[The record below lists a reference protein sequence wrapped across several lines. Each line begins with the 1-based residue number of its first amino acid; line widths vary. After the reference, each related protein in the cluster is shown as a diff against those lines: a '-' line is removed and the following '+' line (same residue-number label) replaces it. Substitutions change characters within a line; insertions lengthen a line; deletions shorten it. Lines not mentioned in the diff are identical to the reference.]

1 MRGRRNEP
9 ILSFGIKDLESECF
23 RMMCNRDGAAPL
35 GAAAAELGVPIIHVS
50 TDCVFDGRKDAPY
63 GEEDTRTAWSSPRRR
78 GDRCR
83 RCRDRQRGRRRK
95 YEGDRA
101 PYAFALLGLDGQDLR
116 SWPSQVLRPAPRFR
130 QGCRRGC
137 TPQTSSHISGIVFSL
152 LAGGPPK

>member
-116 SWPSQVLRPAPRFR
+116 SWPSQVLREDLAAAAPEIKAASDYRTQDSILR
-130 QGCRRGC
+130 
-137 TPQTSSHISGIVFSL
+137 
-152 LAGGPPK
+152 